1 MIILFGQ
8 QAARTFS
15 LSLVSSTFQAA
26 SPKDPEEK
34 PRLKRPLLM
43 VSCVRNC
50 RMPLEEHA
58 SLSSATTLLSILS
71 FKLLTASDSRA
82 PMLKALATAVALF
95 QSLSEMHANT
105 K

>member
-1 MIILFGQ
+1 
-8 QAARTFS
+8 
-15 LSLVSSTFQAA
+15 
-26 SPKDPEEK
+26 
-34 PRLKRPLLM
+34 
-43 VSCVRNC
+43 
-50 RMPLEEHA
+50 MPLEEHA